1 MPLKRCGFACD
12 KHDFIGSEASKINE
26 IMQLR
31 SENIKTGPLPPLCG
45 CVGRA
50 NYKNHNYLRAN
61 RRSKKRLFVLAAFER
76 RRHPH

>member
-31 SENIKTGPLPPLCG
+31 SENIKTGPLPPLWLCRQG
-45 CVGRA
+45 
-50 NYKNHNYLRAN
+50 
-61 RRSKKRLFVLAAFER
+61 
-76 RRHPH
+76 